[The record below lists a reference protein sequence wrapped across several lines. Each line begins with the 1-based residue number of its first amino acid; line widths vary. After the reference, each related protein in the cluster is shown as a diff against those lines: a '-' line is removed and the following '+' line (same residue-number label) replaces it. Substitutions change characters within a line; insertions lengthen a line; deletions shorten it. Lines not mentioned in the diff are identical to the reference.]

1 MNIPSDL
8 ANFYNSEAKKY
19 HQTRK
24 KHRSDAEKILSSLEH
39 IEAKSPKILELG
51 CGWGRGISLLQS
63 QFQKKF
69 SYTWVDLSEKL
80 LELAKKDNPN
90 QQFVCANMEQ
100 YVQNLKQESLDAI
113 LAFASF
119 QHLSD
124 EKSRLALMKNAYRAL
139 NYGGIVIFTN
149 WSISKRF
156 LKTHWKVFLISA
168 FKSFFSLG
176 KRNWRDVFI
185 PWKTKS
191 WTHYRY
197 YHLFWLNELKKLTE
211 RAGFLVEELC
221 FLDKKWNPT
230 KNWKT
235 ANNSFLV
242 ARKIVNKEEFKLK
255 APQTLA

>member
-1 MNIPSDL
+1 MSIQSEL
-8 ANFYNSEAKKY
+8 VNFYNSEAKKY

-24 KHRSDAEKILSSLEH
+24 KYRSDTERILASLEN
-39 IEAKSPKILELG
+39 IETEIPKILELG
-51 CGWGRGISLLQS
+51 CGGGRGISLLHS
-63 QFQKKF
+63 KFQKKF
-69 SYTWVDLSEKL
+69 SYTWVDISEKL

-100 YVQNLKQESLDAI
+100 YMQSLKQESLDTI

-139 NYGGIVIFTN
+139 NYGGILIFTN
-149 WSISKRF
+149 WAISQWF
-156 LKTHWKVFLISA
+156 LKTHWNVFLISA
-168 FKSFFSLG
+168 FKSFFSLE

-185 PWKTKS
+185 PWKTKN
-191 WTHYRY
+191 WIYYRY
-197 YHLFWLNELKKLTE
+197 YHLFWLNELRELAE
-211 RAGFLVEELC
+211 SAGFLIEELY

-230 KNWKT
+230 KNWKN

-242 ARKIVNKEEFKLK
+242 ARKVVNKEEIKNPSVIL
-255 APQTLA
+255 L